1 MTDGIAFHGD
11 PAIRALALAKLRRH
25 IAAGTFVY
33 FPAWEDGNANVI
45 GAIVEADDT
54 PRYAEMLGY
63 PIALS
68 ETLPKFINDGFR
80 LLDEA
85 TAFAEAW
92 LERTP
97 VGADLSR
104 IVSQLILGLLDDA
117 GVAGITGRHPDLEHC
132 RLGIIDLHRH
142 VIDGEMPDRKAWK
155 AQRLAA
161 VAATDGLG
169 DAELD
174 RQAGNVVEAAAWP
187 GTMRTVLRDTLSA
200 SGSLHLRLSLAE
212 IGWTMENESRVFR
225 IREQAEKDGYKAE
238 FSGLDRLFAILDADH
253 PLLAE
258 GFRARLRRMESASE
272 RCRAL
277 AWHTI
282 ELMEQAPIVA
292 QTPMPANVQA

>member
-11 PAIRALALAKLRRH
+11 PAVKAQALAKLRRH

-33 FPAWEDGNANVI
+33 FPAWEDGKANVI

-63 PIALS
+63 PIALA

-80 LLDEA
+80 PQDA
-85 TAFAEAW
+85 AAAFAEAW

-104 IVSQLILGLLDDA
+104 IVSQLALALLDDA
-117 GVAGITGRHPDLEHC
+117 DLAAITGRHPELEHC
-132 RLGIIDLHRH
+132 RLGILDLHRR
-142 VIDGEMPDRKAWK
+142 VVGGETPDRKAWK
-155 AQRLAA
+155 THRLAA

-174 RQAGNVVEAAAWP
+174 RLAGNVVEAAAWP

-200 SGSLHLRLSLAE
+200 SGSLHLRRSLVE
-212 IGWTMENESRVFR
+212 IGWTMEDESRVFH

-253 PLLAE
+253 PALAG
-258 GFRARLRRMESASE
+258 GFRARLQQMEGTSA

-277 AWHTI
+277 AWQAV

-292 QTPMPANVQA
+292 PSPMPTNAEA